1 MDNLQ
6 FETEKSKN
14 NNWNLF
20 LFDLCKSLL
29 DNNQIIHKNY
39 EPKVFGSWVIEFKNI
54 RFVYDGR
61 DNILS
66 IQIKT
71 KDGWKDKNSIT
82 KKELTYSLIKENTH
96 NHPFSLI

>member
-39 EPKVFGSWVIEFKNI
+39 EPEVFGSWVIEFKNI
-54 RFVYDGR
+54 RFVHDGR

-66 IQIKT
+66 NQNKR
-71 KDGWKDKNSIT
+71 WM
-82 KKELTYSLIKENTH
+82 E
-96 NHPFSLI
+96 